1 MTGEEAE
8 RPGMSEH
15 KRQALAW
22 AIAFVVAMFGTP
34 FLLSMIAMPPGW
46 KQFLMLVPMLLLIP
60 MLRASYRAQPGGMG
74 APTRRYMIRLFTSMG
89 IYMVSLFTA
98 VYLLKHHLVE
108 GWAMW
113 PLALLPGLSI
123 LGAFY
128 AVGMLIIEQKDE
140 YIRMLLVRQT
150 LVASA
155 LAMAAATVWG
165 FLENFGLVGHIDAFY
180 WAIVWFFGLGVG
192 AIFNRMTVGSWG
204 GC

>member
-1 MTGEEAE
+1 MTGEEMD
-8 RPGMSEH
+8 RPSVSAH
-15 KRQALAW
+15 KKAALGW
-22 AIAFVVAMFGTP
+22 AGGFVVAMFGTP
-34 FLLSMIAMPPGW
+34 FIVSAIAMPPGW

-60 MLRASYRAQPGGMG
+60 MLRASYAAQPGGMG
-74 APTRRYMIRLFTSMG
+74 APTRRYLIRLFTSMG
-89 IYMVSLFTA
+89 IYMVSLLTA

-113 PLALLPGLSI
+113 PLAILPGLSI
-123 LGAFY
+123 VGAFY

-140 YIRMLLVRQT
+140 YMRMLLVRQT

-155 LAMAAATVWG
+155 LALAAATVWG
-165 FLENFGLVGHIDAFY
+165 FLENFGLVAHVDAFY

-192 AIFNRMTVGSWG
+192 AAFNRLTLGTWG

>member
-8 RPGMSEH
+8 RPGMSAQ
-15 KRQALAW
+15 KRKAFAW

-34 FLLSMIAMPPGW
+34 FLLSTIAMPPGW

-60 MLRASYRAQPGGMG
+60 MARASYAAQPGGMG
-74 APTRRYMIRLFTSMG
+74 APTRRYMIRLFSAMG
-89 IYMVSLFTA
+89 IYMVSLFA
-98 VYLLKHHLVE
+98 AKYLLKYHMVE
-108 GWAMW
+108 GWAVW

-155 LAMAAATVWG
+155 LALAAATVWG

-192 AIFNRMTVGSWG
+192 AIFNRITVGSWG

>member
-1 MTGEEAE
+1 MIGEDVE
-8 RPGMSEH
+8 RPGMSAQ
-15 KRQALAW
+15 KKKAFVW

-60 MLRASYRAQPGGMG
+60 MLRASYAVQPGGMG
-74 APTRRYMIRLFTSMG
+74 APTRRYMVRLFSAMG
-89 IYMVSLFTA
+89 VYMVSLFA
-98 VYLLKHHLVE
+98 AKYLLKNHMVE
-108 GWAMW
+108 GWAVW
-113 PLALLPGLSI
+113 PLALLPGLSVV
-123 LGAFY
+123 GAFY

-140 YIRMLLVRQT
+140 YVRMLLVRQT

-165 FLENFGLVGHIDAFY
+165 FLENFGLVAHIDAFY

-192 AIFNRMTVGSWG
+192 AIFNRITLGSWG